1 MDLCR
6 GARRRDIRHDGR
18 NLMTTMTKVGIA
30 ILVLIALTVLVV
42 LWNTPASSEGSNIT
56 PSMMLVR

>member
-1 MDLCR
+1 
-6 GARRRDIRHDGR
+6 
-18 NLMTTMTKVGIA
+18 MTTMTKVGIA